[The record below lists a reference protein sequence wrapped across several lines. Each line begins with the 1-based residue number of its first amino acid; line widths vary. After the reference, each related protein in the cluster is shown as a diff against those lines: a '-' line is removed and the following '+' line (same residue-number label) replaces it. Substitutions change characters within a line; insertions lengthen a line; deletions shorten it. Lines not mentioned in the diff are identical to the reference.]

1 MSKAAELANLIGN
14 INAGGGGVNRN
25 VLINGAMNVAQR
37 QVSVTGAGGSDGYLT
52 LDRWKTTFNSAGRLT
67 MTQDSSVP
75 TGKGFANS
83 LKLACTTADTSVAA
97 GEYFFLQQNLEG
109 QNLQGFAKGTSDAK
123 PFALSFWVKGNASA
137 TYVAELYDN
146 DNTRQISKTFSV
158 TTDWTRIELTY
169 PADTTGALD
178 DDNAKSLNLAIWLHA
193 GTTYTSGTLNSSAW
207 ASNTN
212 ANRAAGISSFYD
224 STSRTFFITGVQL
237 EVGQN
242 PTEFEHEPFAVT
254 RHKCLRYYEHN
265 YEAGYYPADGVTYSN
280 TASPFLGN
288 CYHDSGGG
296 GKYILTYHKFEVE
309 KRASPTTTMYRV
321 AGLGNGSTANRWD
334 WFNYSGGWD
343 ETDGSTEGG
352 EISSQ
357 HHGALARD
365 TGAGVDEALNIA
377 GGWEADAEL

>member
-25 VLINGAMNVAQR
+25 LIINGAMNVAQR
-37 QVSVTGAGGSDGYLT
+37 GTSETGTGTNGYHT
-52 LDRWKTTFNSAGRLT
+52 VDRFRLAFNNTAGRVT
-67 MTQDSSVP
+67 MTQDSSAP
-75 TGKGFANS
+75 EGFANS
-83 LKLACTTADTSVAA
+83 IKLACSTADTSVAA
-97 GEYFFLQQNLEG
+97 DEYFFMDTKLEG
-109 QNLQGFAKGTSDAK
+109 QNLQTIAKGTSSAK
-123 PFALSFWVKGNASA
+123 PLALSFYVKGNASA
-137 TYVAELYDN
+137 TYVVELYDS
-146 DNTRQISKTFSV
+146 DNNRNLSKSFSV
-158 TTDWTRIELTY
+158 TTDWQRVEIAI
-169 PADTTGALD
+169 PADTTGAFD
-178 DDNAKSLNLAIWLHA
+178 DDNAESLGITFWLHA
-193 GTTYTSGTLNSSAW
+193 GSNFTSGTLDTTW
-207 ASNTN
+207 GSNTN
-212 ANRAAGISSFYD
+212 ANRAVGISSFFD
-224 STSRTFFITGVQL
+224 STARTFFITGLQL

-242 PTEFEHEPFAVT
+242 PTSFEHEPFAVT

-265 YEAGYYPADGVTYSN
+265 YEAGYYPADGVNYSQ

-321 AGLGNGSTANRWD
+321 AGLGGGSTANRWD

-343 ETDGSTEGG
+343 ETDGNTEAG

-365 TGAGVDEALNIA
+365 TGANVDEALNIA

>member
-25 VLINGAMNVAQR
+25 VIINGAMNVAQR
-37 QVSVTGAGGSDGYLT
+37 GTASTGAGGSDGYLT
-52 LDRWKTTFNSAGRLT
+52 LDRWKTAFNSAGRLT
-67 MTQDSSVP
+67 MTQDSSAP
-75 TGKGFANS
+75 SGFANS

-97 GEYFFLQQNLEG
+97 GEYFFLQQNIEG

-146 DNTRQISKTFSV
+146 DNTRQISKTFNV

-242 PTEFEHEPFAVT
+242 PTEFEHEPFEKTLDKCQRYFYRWNSDVGYSFFAPGYCYSATGVNIMGQMPVPMRAAQTFSSNGNWRICSDSCINVT
-254 RHKCLRYYEHN
+254 NLALDKAQDDTPN
-265 YEAGYYPADGVTYSN
+265 ISVTTGGGN
-280 TASPFLGN
+280 TTGN
-288 CYHDSGGG
+288 CY
-296 GKYILTYHKFEVE
+296 
-309 KRASPTTTMYRV
+309 
-321 AGLGNGSTANRWD
+321 GLGDNN
-334 WFNYSGGWD
+334 
-343 ETDGSTEGG
+343 
-352 EISSQ
+352 
-357 HHGALARD
+357 D
-365 TGAGVDEALNIA
+365 TSAYLQFDS
-377 GGWEADAEL
+377 EL

>member
-1 MSKAAELANLIGN
+1 
-14 INAGGGGVNRN
+14 
-25 VLINGAMNVAQR
+25 MNVAQR
-37 QVSVTGAGGSDGYLT
+37 GTSSTGAGGSDGYLT

-67 MTQDSSVP
+67 MTQDSSAP
-75 TGKGFANS
+75 SGFANS

-97 GEYFFLQQNLEG
+97 GEYFFLQQNIEG

-146 DNTRQISKTFSV
+146 DNTRQISKTFNV

-242 PTEFEHEPFAVT
+242 PTEFEHEPFEKTLDKCQRYFYRWNSDVGYSFFAPGYCYSATGVNIMGQMPVPMRAAQTFSSNGNWRICSDSCINVT
-254 RHKCLRYYEHN
+254 NLALDKAQDDTPN
-265 YEAGYYPADGVTYSN
+265 ISVTTGGGN
-280 TASPFLGN
+280 TTGN
-288 CYHDSGGG
+288 CY
-296 GKYILTYHKFEVE
+296 
-309 KRASPTTTMYRV
+309 
-321 AGLGNGSTANRWD
+321 GLGDNN
-334 WFNYSGGWD
+334 
-343 ETDGSTEGG
+343 
-352 EISSQ
+352 
-357 HHGALARD
+357 D
-365 TGAGVDEALNIA
+365 TSAYLQFDS
-377 GGWEADAEL
+377 EL

>member
-25 VLINGAMNVAQR
+25 VIINGAMNVAQR
-37 QVSVTGAGGSDGYLT
+37 GTSSTGAGGSDGYLT

-67 MTQDSSVP
+67 MTQDSSAP
-75 TGKGFANS
+75 SGFANS

-97 GEYFFLQQNLEG
+97 GEYFFLQQNIEG

-123 PFALSFWVKGNASA
+123 PFAVSFWVKGNASA

-146 DNTRQISKTFSV
+146 DNTRQISKTFNV

-242 PTEFEHEPFAVT
+242 PTEFEHEPFEKTLDKCQRYFYRWNSDVGYSFFAPGYCYSATGVNIMGQMPVPMRAAQTFSSNGNWRICSDSCINVT
-254 RHKCLRYYEHN
+254 NLALDKAQDDTPN
-265 YEAGYYPADGVTYSN
+265 ISVTTGGGN
-280 TASPFLGN
+280 TTGN
-288 CYHDSGGG
+288 CY
-296 GKYILTYHKFEVE
+296 
-309 KRASPTTTMYRV
+309 
-321 AGLGNGSTANRWD
+321 GLGDNN
-334 WFNYSGGWD
+334 
-343 ETDGSTEGG
+343 
-352 EISSQ
+352 
-357 HHGALARD
+357 D
-365 TGAGVDEALNIA
+365 TSAYLQFDS
-377 GGWEADAEL
+377 EL